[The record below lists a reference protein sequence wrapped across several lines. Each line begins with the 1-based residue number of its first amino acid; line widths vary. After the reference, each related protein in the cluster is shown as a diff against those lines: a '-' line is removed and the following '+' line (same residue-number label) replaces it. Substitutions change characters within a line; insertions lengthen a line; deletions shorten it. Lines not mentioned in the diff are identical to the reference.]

1 MQKENAPPLIESGE
15 AQDVSEASAT
25 TFCAPSSNKASE
37 NLESPHSNFTAA
49 IVEPRT
55 TKRRHAAAAK
65 VDALAA
71 FRLRCEV
78 RAWLVVEG
86 ELDLQTAVDELQA
99 SAVKSS
105 IIDVIGQ
112 DAVQAIMAT
121 AFAKVRGQP

>member
-1 MQKENAPPLIESGE
+1 VCIPSDFA
-15 AQDVSEASAT
+15 AT
-25 TFCAPSSNKASE
+25 NS
-37 NLESPHSNFTAA
+37 TAHQLA
-49 IVEPRT
+49 GAAA
-55 TKRRHAAAAK
+55 KRRHAAAAK

>member
-1 MQKENAPPLIESGE
+1 MKENTSPLGKSGRVK
-15 AQDVSEASAT
+15 DVSKASAS
-25 TFCAPSSNKASE
+25 FCAPSSNKASE
-37 NLESPHSNFTAA
+37 NLESPHSNFAA
-49 IVEPRT
+49 VVVEPRT
-55 TKRRHAAAAK
+55 TKRGHAAAAK
-65 VDALAA
+65 VDALTA

-78 RAWLVVEG
+78 RALLVVEG

-112 DAVQAIMAT
+112 DAVQKIMAT